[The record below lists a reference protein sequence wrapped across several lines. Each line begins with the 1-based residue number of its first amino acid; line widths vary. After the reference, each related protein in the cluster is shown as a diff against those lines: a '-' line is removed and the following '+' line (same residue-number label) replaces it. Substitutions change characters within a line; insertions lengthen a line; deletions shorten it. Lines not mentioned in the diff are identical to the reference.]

1 MLDERSSLTKT
12 IGKTKGVFRN
22 TKYGSTND
30 QKQINVIDT
39 KQKYRK
45 LNEDDMYYNYE
56 ADLMLDSVNRRYK
69 KVVFTTYAMG
79 MAMTIIGCLL
89 VL

>member
-30 QKQINVIDT
+30 QKQVNVIDT

-45 LNEDDMYYNYE
+45 L
-56 ADLMLDSVNRRYK
+56 K
-69 KVVFTTYAMG
+69 
-79 MAMTIIGCLL
+79 
-89 VL
+89 

>member
-1 MLDERSSLTKT
+1 MVDERSSLTKVA
-12 IGKTKGVFRN
+12 GKTKGVFRN
-22 TKYGSTND
+22 AKYGSTND
-30 QKQINVIDT
+30 QKQVIDT

-56 ADLMLDSVNRRYK
+56 ADLMLDSVNHRYK
-69 KVVFTTYAMG
+69 KIVFTTYAMG